1 MSVED
6 SESRRFELHIRLSF
20 SEADLGQT
28 WPNIGPII
36 VFSGVSKSLELSVL
50 IIMLIYRKLHLKKS
64 DWVFLE
70 FKLCMESSRFHWHR
84 SHVF

>member
-36 VFSGVSKSLELSVL
+36 VFSGVSKSLELSDLPV

-64 DWVFLE
+64 DWV
-70 FKLCMESSRFHWHR
+70 
-84 SHVF
+84 